1 MREPIPALL
10 LLGAVLLTLAGCG
23 APAAETSGPEPAATP
38 SPVVQAAPT
47 PSPSP
52 VSTPAPTPAPS
63 PVPTPEP
70 TPSPEP
76 EPPAE
81 EAAAPLEEAVWH
93 DWEDAVTFGMEAGSG
108 CPLVVGEVQVE
119 EDSLTV
125 SLLPAGN
132 EAALLAYLEAE
143 ERIPATEVSYDA
155 DAGALVL
162 HMSDTALDSGEI
174 SEDDW
179 VFDFLNEHGL
189 PYPVSTPMG
198 SVGEDT
204 AYFTKAA
211 ISSNGT
217 DTYLTLLPTAEAVQY
232 QVETGCH
239 DGDELRPWFRL
250 TFRGAE

>member
-38 SPVVQAAPT
+38 SPTVQAI
-47 PSPSP
+47 
-52 VSTPAPTPAPS
+52 
-63 PVPTPEP
+63 P

-81 EAAAPLEEAVWH
+81 EAAAPLEAETWH

-174 SEDDW
+174 SGDDW

-217 DTYLTLLPTAEAVQY
+217 DTSPFCPPRRLSSTRWRPAAT
-232 QVETGCH
+232 TGMSC
-239 DGDELRPWFRL
+239 GP
-250 TFRGAE
+250 GSG